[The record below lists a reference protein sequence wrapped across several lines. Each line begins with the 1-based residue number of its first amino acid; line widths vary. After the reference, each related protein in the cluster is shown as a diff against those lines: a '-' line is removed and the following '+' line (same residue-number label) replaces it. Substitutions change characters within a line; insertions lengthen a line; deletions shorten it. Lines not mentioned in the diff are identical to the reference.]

1 MAEAAA
7 VWGGVGACDSTAGEA
22 MACFRAG
29 TSLGSSVEVA
39 ISSRREV
46 AASSLP
52 GSSAIQHDAT
62 VNASLQIGQ
71 FYLLM
76 SVVRLCML
84 FAAAIFVMYS
94 PARSSNTPVEYCLN
108 CNLKDSSEGVI

>member
-1 MAEAAA
+1 MNCWNSSIDSGTGSSDWLEVVLAEAAA

-39 ISSRREV
+39 MSSRREV

-62 VNASLQIGQ
+62 VNASLHIGQ
-71 FYLLM
+71 FFT
-76 SVVRLCML
+76 S
-84 FAAAIFVMYS
+84 
-94 PARSSNTPVEYCLN
+94 
-108 CNLKDSSEGVI
+108 